1 MMAAEKPIE
10 GNDDSER
17 AESQGSDRRR
27 APRVLVNLVVDFASQ
42 ANFLFAYIRDIS
54 TTGIFVGTDTPEP
67 AGTRLNLRFTAPGT
81 TEVLDVEGEVIW
93 VNPYR
98 PGARDN
104 LNPGMGVRF
113 VGLSAEE
120 NAVLLGFVKT
130 FALLGDE

>member
-1 MMAAEKPIE
+1 MAAEKPIADE
-10 GNDDSER
+10 TDAERTDASGSER
-17 AESQGSDRRR
+17 RQ

-81 TEVLDVEGEVIW
+81 TDVLDVEGEVIW
-93 VNPYR
+93 VNAYR
-98 PGARDN
+98 PGARDS

-113 VGLSAEE
+113 IGLSAEE
-120 NAVLLGFVKT
+120 NAVLLRFVKT